1 LLAAAGSFS
10 ELVVAE
16 WKAIAGV
23 IGDSE
28 KPHAGSESLEWGW
41 FGSMGG
47 AGVFA
52 GRIGSQD
59 RDLASA
65 MDSIPRH
72 GLVSRSQ
79 FDRFRENFARAFDG
93 EKRVGRVATASRL
106 LAMKRPDSFVC
117 VNKGNKVGIAKALA
131 FAPTTLS
138 LNNYWERIVEPL
150 RASLWYNETEPSSR
164 DRELWE
170 YRAAMLDAIY
180 YTPEE

>member
-1 LLAAAGSFS
+1 
-10 ELVVAE
+10 
-16 WKAIAGV
+16 
-23 IGDSE
+23 
-28 KPHAGSESLEWGW
+28 
-41 FGSMGG
+41 MGG